1 MTIRVAIADDHA
13 VVRQGL
19 RTFLELQE
27 DMEVVGEAVDG
38 ADAVDLVER
47 AAPDVVLL
55 DLVMPRVDGIEAT
68 RRIRERSP
76 ATRILVLT
84 SFADDHTVLP
94 AIRAGAAGYLLKD
107 VQPPELAA
115 AIRTVHA
122 GEALLAPAV
131 ATMLVEQLAAEDG
144 AGAPGAGTAAAREER
159 SHLTPRELEVIAELA
174 RGRANKAIAFE
185 LGVSE
190 RTVKTHVSNILGKLG
205 LSDRTQAA
213 VYAVEHGLVGRKD

>member
-19 RTFLELQE
+19 RTFLELQD
-27 DMEVVGEAVDG
+27 DMEVVGEAEDG
-38 ADAVDLVER
+38 EQAVALVAETE
-47 AAPDVVLL
+47 PDVVLL

-68 RRIRERSP
+68 RRIRALAVP
-76 ATRILVLT
+76 TRILVLT
-84 SFADDHTVLP
+84 SFADDRTVLP
-94 AIRAGAAGYLLKD
+94 AVRAGANGYLLKD

-122 GEALLAPAV
+122 GEALLAPSV
-131 ATMLVEQLAAEDG
+131 ATMLVEQLAAEDTQ
-144 AGAPGAGTAAAREER
+144 APPPRDDGGH
-159 SHLTPRELEVIAELA
+159 HLTPRELEVLSELV

-205 LSDRTQAA
+205 FTDRTQAA

>member
-19 RTFLELQE
+19 RTFLELQD

-38 ADAVDLVER
+38 EEAVALVER
-47 AAPDVVLL
+47 TTPDVVLL

-68 RRIRERSP
+68 RRIRDVAP

-94 AIRAGAAGYLLKD
+94 AVRAGAAGYLLKD
-107 VQPPELAA
+107 VQPPELAR

-131 ATMLVEQLAAEDG
+131 ATMLAAARAEDG
-144 AGAPGAGTAAAREER
+144 TPGPPRAADRV
-159 SHLTPRELEVIAELA
+159 HLTPRELEVLA
-174 RGRANKAIAFE
+174 VLAAAGPTRRSRSSSASPSGR
-185 LGVSE
+185 
-190 RTVKTHVSNILGKLG
+190 
-205 LSDRTQAA
+205 
-213 VYAVEHGLVGRKD
+213 

>member
-1 MTIRVAIADDHA
+1 VSLRVAIADDHA

-19 RTFLELQE
+19 RTFLELQD
-27 DMEVVGEAVDG
+27 DMEVVGEAADG
-38 ADAVDLVER
+38 EEAVALVE
-47 AAPDVVLL
+47 ATAPDVVLL
-55 DLVMPRVDGIEAT
+55 DLVMPRVDGIEAI
-68 RRIRERSP
+68 RRIRERCP
-76 ATRILVLT
+76 GTRVLVLT

-94 AIRAGAAGYLLKD
+94 AVRAGAAGYLLKD

-122 GEALLAPAV
+122 GEALLAPSV

-144 AGAPGAGTAAAREER
+144 GAGAGAGGRRAGGGPD
-159 SHLTPRELEVIAELA
+159 LTPRELEVLAELA

-205 LSDRTQAA
+205 FTDRTQAA
-213 VYAVEHGLVGRKD
+213 VYAVEHGLVGQKD

>member
-1 MTIRVAIADDHA
+1 MIRVAIADDHA

-47 AAPDVVLL
+47 TAPDVVLL
-55 DLVMPRVDGIEAT
+55 DLVMPQVDGIEAT

-84 SFADDHTVLP
+84 SFADDRTVLP
-94 AIRAGAAGYLLKD
+94 AVRAGAAGYLLKD

-115 AIRTVHA
+115 AIRTVHS

-144 AGAPGAGTAAAREER
+144 AGAPGAAPGAREER
-159 SHLTPRELEVIAELA
+159 SLTPRELEVIAELA

-190 RTVKTHVSNILGKLG
+190 PTVKTHVSNILGKLG

>member
-1 MTIRVAIADDHA
+1 MRVRVAIADDHA

-19 RTFLELQE
+19 RTFLELQD
-27 DMEVVGEAVDG
+27 DMDVVGEAADG
-38 ADAVDLVER
+38 EQAVALVEA

-55 DLVMPRVDGIEAT
+55 DLVMPRVDGLEAI
-68 RRIRERSP
+68 RMIRERCP

-94 AIRAGAAGYLLKD
+94 AVRAGAAGYLLKD
-107 VQPPELAA
+107 VQPAELAE

-122 GEALLAPAV
+122 GEARLAPSV

-144 AGAPGAGTAAAREER
+144 EGPPAGAHPGHE
-159 SHLTPRELEVIAELA
+159 LTPRELEVLAELA

-205 LSDRTQAA
+205 FTDRTQAA
-213 VYAVEHGLVGRKD
+213 VYAVEHGLVGPKGPPPA

>member
-1 MTIRVAIADDHA
+1 MSTIRVAIADDHA

-19 RTFLELQE
+19 RTFLELQD
-27 DMEVVGEAVDG
+27 DMEVVGEAEDG
-38 ADAVDLVER
+38 EAAVALVQETE
-47 AAPDVVLL
+47 PDVVLL

-76 ATRILVLT
+76 STRILVLT

-94 AIRAGAAGYLLKD
+94 AVRAGAAGYLLKD
-107 VQPPELAA
+107 VQPPDLAR

-122 GEALLAPAV
+122 GEALLAPSV
-131 ATMLVEQLAAEDG
+131 ATMLVEQLAAEDAAGGAGG
-144 AGAPGAGTAAAREER
+144 AGADRADHA
-159 SHLTPRELEVIAELA
+159 HLTPRELEVLAELV

-205 LSDRTQAA
+205 FTDRTQAA

>member
-1 MTIRVAIADDHA
+1 VTIRVAIADDHA

-19 RTFLELQE
+19 RTFLELQ
-27 DMEVVGEAVDG
+27 DGMDVVGEAADG
-38 ADAVDLVER
+38 EEAVALVER
-47 AAPDVVLL
+47 TAPDVVLL
-55 DLVMPRVDGIEAT
+55 DLVMPRVDGLEAI
-68 RRIRERSP
+68 RRIREHAP

-94 AIRAGAAGYLLKD
+94 AVRAGAAGYLLKD
-107 VQPPELAA
+107 VQPPELAS

-122 GEALLAPAV
+122 GEALLAPSV

-144 AGAPGAGTAAAREER
+144 PAARDDDGH
-159 SHLTPRELEVIAELA
+159 HLTPRELEVLAELA

-205 LSDRTQAA
+205 FTDRTQAA

>member
-1 MTIRVAIADDHA
+1 VTIRVAIADDHA

-38 ADAVDLVER
+38 EEAVALVER
-47 AAPDVVLL
+47 TAPDVVLL

-94 AIRAGAAGYLLKD
+94 AVRAGAAGYLLKD

-115 AIRTVHA
+115 AIRTVHS

-144 AGAPGAGTAAAREER
+144 AGAPGGGPAARGDR
-159 SHLTPRELEVIAELA
+159 ARLTPRELEVITELA

>member
-1 MTIRVAIADDHA
+1 MMIRVAIADDHA

-19 RTFLELQE
+19 RTFLELQ
-27 DMEVVGEAVDG
+27 DDVEVVGEAADG
-38 ADAVDLVER
+38 AEAVELVARTE
-47 AAPDVVLL
+47 PDVVLL
-55 DLVMPRVDGIEAT
+55 DLVMPRLDGIEA
-68 RRIRERSP
+68 IRHIRARCP

-94 AIRAGAAGYLLKD
+94 AVRAGAAGYLLKD
-107 VQPPELAA
+107 VQPAELVA
-115 AIRTVHA
+115 AIRTVHS

-144 AGAPGAGTAAAREER
+144 ANGTSEAEPPGP
-159 SHLTPRELEVIAELA
+159 HLTPRELEVLAQLA

-190 RTVKTHVSNILGKLG
+190 RTVKTHVSNILAKLG
-205 LSDRTQAA
+205 FTDRTQAA
-213 VYAVEHGLVGRKD
+213 VYAVRHGLGPRD

>member
-1 MTIRVAIADDHA
+1 MSPIRVAIADDHA

-19 RTFLELQE
+19 RTFLELQ
-27 DMEVVGEAVDG
+27 DDIAVVGEAADG
-38 ADAVDLVER
+38 AEAVELVARTE
-47 AAPDVVLL
+47 PDVVLL
-55 DLVMPRVDGIEAT
+55 DLVMPRLDGIEAI
-68 RRIRERSP
+68 RRIRARCP

-94 AIRAGAAGYLLKD
+94 AVRAGAAGYLLKD
-107 VQPPELAA
+107 VQPPELVA
-115 AIRTVHA
+115 AIRTIHA

-144 AGAPGAGTAAAREER
+144 ANGASPAEPSGP
-159 SHLTPRELEVIAELA
+159 HLTPRELEVLAELA

-205 LSDRTQAA
+205 FSDRTQAA
-213 VYAVEHGLVGRKD
+213 VYAVEHGLVGRRD

>member
-47 AAPDVVLL
+47 TAPDVVLL

-94 AIRAGAAGYLLKD
+94 AVRAGAAGYLLKD

-144 AGAPGAGTAAAREER
+144 AGAPGAGTSAAREER

-213 VYAVEHGLVGRKD
+213 LYAVREGLAGS

>member
-1 MTIRVAIADDHA
+1 MSIRVAIADDHA

-19 RTFLELQE
+19 RTFLELQ
-27 DMEVVGEAVDG
+27 DGMDVVGEAADG
-38 ADAVDLVER
+38 EEAVKLVEDT
-47 AAPDVVLL
+47 APDVVLL
-55 DLVMPRVDGIEAT
+55 DLVMPRVDGLEAI
-68 RRIRERSP
+68 RRIRESAP

-94 AIRAGAAGYLLKD
+94 AVRAGAAGYLLKD
-107 VQPPELAA
+107 VQPPELAS

-122 GEALLAPAV
+122 GEALLAPSV

-144 AGAPGAGTAAAREER
+144 PAARDDDGH
-159 SHLTPRELEVIAELA
+159 HLTPRELEVLAELA

-205 LSDRTQAA
+205 FTDRTQAA

>member
-1 MTIRVAIADDHA
+1 MIRVAIADDHA

-38 ADAVDLVER
+38 GDAVDLVER
-47 AAPDVVLL
+47 TAPDVVLL
-55 DLVMPRVDGIEAT
+55 DLVMPQVDGIEAT

-94 AIRAGAAGYLLKD
+94 AVRAGAAGYLLKD

-115 AIRTVHA
+115 AIRTVHS

-144 AGAPGAGTAAAREER
+144 AGAPGAAPGAREER
-159 SHLTPRELEVIAELA
+159 SLTPRELEVIAELA

>member
-1 MTIRVAIADDHA
+1 VTIRVAIADDHA

-27 DMEVVGEAVDG
+27 GMDVVGEAADG
-38 ADAVDLVER
+38 EEAVALVER
-47 AAPDVVLL
+47 TAPDVVLL
-55 DLVMPRVDGIEAT
+55 DLVMPRVDGLEAI
-68 RRIRERSP
+68 RRIRERAP

-94 AIRAGAAGYLLKD
+94 AVRAGAAGYLLKD
-107 VQPPELAA
+107 VQPPELAG

-122 GEALLAPAV
+122 GEALLAPTV

-144 AGAPGAGTAAAREER
+144 AGAER
-159 SHLTPRELEVIAELA
+159 GEHLTPRELEVLALLA
-174 RGRANKAIAFE
+174 RGRANKAIALD

-190 RTVKTHVSNILGKLG
+190 RTVKTHVSNILGKLN
-205 LSDRTQAA
+205 LTDRTRAA
-213 VYAVEHGLVGRKD
+213 LYAVRHGIVPRD

>member
-1 MTIRVAIADDHA
+1 VSDIRILLCEDQTL
-13 VVRQGL
+13 VRHGL
-19 RTFLELQE
+19 RTILELE
-27 DMEVVGEAVDG
+27 PGMAVVGEAADG
-38 ADAVDLVER
+38 EEAVALVER

-55 DLVMPRVDGIEAT
+55 DLVMPRVDGLEAI
-68 RRIRERSP
+68 RRIRERAP

-94 AIRAGAAGYLLKD
+94 AVRAGAAGYLLKD
-107 VQPPELAA
+107 VQPPELAD

-122 GEALLAPAV
+122 GEALLAPTV
-131 ATMLVEQLAAEDG
+131 ATMLVEQLAAEDDAGGG
-144 AGAPGAGTAAAREER
+144 AAGDGPG
-159 SHLTPRELEVIAELA
+159 HPLTPRELEVLAELA

-205 LSDRTQAA
+205 FSDRTQAA
-213 VYAVEHGLVGRKD
+213 VYAVEHGLAGRKD

>member
-1 MTIRVAIADDHA
+1 VSIRVAIADDHA

-19 RTFLELQE
+19 RTFLELQ
-27 DMEVVGEAVDG
+27 DGMDVVGEAADG
-38 ADAVDLVER
+38 EEAVALVER

-55 DLVMPRVDGIEAT
+55 DLVMPRVDGLEAI
-68 RRIRERSP
+68 RRIRERAP

-94 AIRAGAAGYLLKD
+94 AVRAGAAGYLLKD
-107 VQPPELAA
+107 VQPPELAD

-122 GEALLAPAV
+122 GEALLAPTV

-144 AGAPGAGTAAAREER
+144 AGGGAAGDGPG
-159 SHLTPRELEVIAELA
+159 HPLTPRELEVLAELA
-174 RGRANKAIAFE
+174 RGRANKAIAFD

-205 LSDRTQAA
+205 FSDRTQAA
-213 VYAVEHGLVGRKD
+213 VYAVEHGLAGPKD